1 MKRVLSADAKQNP
14 CRHPN
19 GCVLKKVKRLYVW
32 LKDCCRSITGS
43 SPCFFSR
50 SYKNLR
56 PVCVHTVIESFYESC
71 KKKRDFFCGFFFFPQ
86 KKLYLHT
93 NYLYMRKGAIDNL
106 DNFANKLL
114 SFYSDN
120 AMWFYIAGSIAIFFV
135 FVIPRIISFG
145 FNIFYIVPMLFVSA
159 ILGWAMMLLYL
170 LPIGLIQLF
179 CYFVRNPLKSILIL
193 LKFVLCFLVLFFLG
207 MCIHAL

>member
-1 MKRVLSADAKQNP
+1 
-14 CRHPN
+14 
-19 GCVLKKVKRLYVW
+19 
-32 LKDCCRSITGS
+32 
-43 SPCFFSR
+43 
-50 SYKNLR
+50 
-56 PVCVHTVIESFYESC
+56 
-71 KKKRDFFCGFFFFPQ
+71 
-86 KKLYLHT
+86 
-93 NYLYMRKGAIDNL
+93 MRKGAIDNL

-145 FNIFYIVPMLFVSA
+145 FNIFFIVPMLFVSA